1 MVNRQFFDLL
11 MTISFMKFFHS
22 RIIAFMHFF
31 LIPSFPHSLNHSITQ
46 SLIHSFTNLPPHRF
60 QTILLQELVSPAE
73 MMVAKKTTAGRE
85 WRRVH

>member
-11 MTISFMKFFHS
+11 MTISFMEFFHS

-31 LIPSFPHSLNHSITQ
+31 LIHSFTQ
-46 SLIHSFTNLPPHRF
+46 SLIHYFPHSPPHRF
-60 QTILLQELVSPAE
+60 QTLLFQELVGAAE

-85 WRRVH
+85 WRRVHRG

>member
-11 MTISFMKFFHS
+11 MTISIMEFFHS

-31 LIPSFPHSLNHSITQ
+31 LIPSITQ
-46 SLIHSFTNLPPHRF
+46 SPNHSFTHLPPHRF
-60 QTILLQELVSPAE
+60 QPMLFQKLVGAAE

-85 WRRVH
+85 RRRVHRG